1 MRRFTYL
8 LSLLFLL
15 VCFAQAPEVRADTIV
30 ITVRS
35 AAGPDPTAIQGAVD
49 QFRADLGGVNNGNAV
64 GSLPSGRREINWDEG
79 GAAANATSFDEV
91 MATFN
96 TAPTTRGVVL
106 VTDFGFRISGL
117 PSPEFGEINATYPG
131 IFQTFCAPRLFTPV
145 GGNFTIVSFFVPG
158 TTTPAL
164 TSGFGAVFTDV
175 DLANTT
181 TLRFFD
187 FNNNS
192 LGVFSVPTANNGLS
206 FLGASFGSAIVQS
219 VIITSGNVRLGRND
233 QNGNTIDVV
242 AMDDFIYGE
251 PQPTPEPTTMILLG
265 TGLAGV
271 GAAVRKRRKAE

>member
-1 MRRFTYL
+1 
-8 LSLLFLL
+8 

-131 IFQTFCAPRLFTPV
+131 IFQTFSAPRLFTALGSNIITV
-145 GGNFTIVSFFVPG
+145 FFYVPG
-158 TTTPAL
+158 TSTPAL

-206 FLGASFGSAIVQS
+206 FLGASFGSAIVRS

-271 GAAVRKRRKAE
+271 AAAVRKRRKAE